1 MRVVANEIPVDES
14 ISKESVA
21 PLAVPRSAGASR
33 TSPPPGTPNVKVNDT
48 NRVGGGQCD
57 CAANNNSEGTESS
70 SSLCLSEDCILAA
83 ATVLSSLDRSADPCE
98 DFYQASST
106 RLSVAF
112 RLQKNMQSVIFSVFS
127 SRAEAGFKRASTP
140 TRTASRRSTR
150 EIRRAGSISISLS
163 KALFDLLKGSHL
175 DSKPLRSTKK
185 YTCHVRNI
193 SGGLCLIRHYSY
205 SVTFAQLSPSLLCG
219 CGRHIRVSLSFDQ
232 FSRRPHHHFTIF

>member
-33 TSPPPGTPNVKVNDT
+33 TSPPPGTPNVNVNDT
-48 NRVGGGQCD
+48 NGGGGGGQCD
-57 CAANNNSEGTESS
+57 CAANNNSEGTE

-112 RLQKNMQSVIFSVFS
+112 RLQKNMQYVLFSVFS
-127 SRAEAGFKRASTP
+127 SRAEAGFKRASTQ

-163 KALFDLLKGSHL
+163 KALFVPLKGSHL
-175 DSKPLRSTKK
+175 DSKPLYSTQK
-185 YTCHVRNI
+185 YTRYVRNNFF
-193 SGGLCLIRHYSY
+193 G
-205 SVTFAQLSPSLLCG
+205 
-219 CGRHIRVSLSFDQ
+219 
-232 FSRRPHHHFTIF
+232 

>member
-127 SRAEAGFKRASTP
+127 SRAEAGFKRASTQ

-163 KALFDLLKGSHL
+163 KALFVPLKGSHL
-175 DSKPLRSTKK
+175 DSKPLCSTQK
-185 YTCHVRNI
+185 YTRYVRNNFW
-193 SGGLCLIRHYSY
+193 G
-205 SVTFAQLSPSLLCG
+205 
-219 CGRHIRVSLSFDQ
+219 
-232 FSRRPHHHFTIF
+232 